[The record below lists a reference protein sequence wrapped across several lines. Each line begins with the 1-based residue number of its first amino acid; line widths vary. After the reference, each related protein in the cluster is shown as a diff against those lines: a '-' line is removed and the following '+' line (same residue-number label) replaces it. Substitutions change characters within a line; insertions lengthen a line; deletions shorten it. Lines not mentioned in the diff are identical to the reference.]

1 MDQKELRRQFSL
13 FKSNW
18 LSNLKTKIFGPL
30 LLALFFTSTITIF
43 AQDADPVAGKALF
56 NTNCASCHKLDRK
69 MTGPALRNVETR
81 LLEDEGLDREW
92 LYAWIRNSSALI
104 KSGDAYANKIYEE
117 YNKSAMTAYPQLT
130 DSDLNNIL
138 AYTAQEKVVPVAVA
152 AATQVSNVPSND
164 LGLSDQIILGVFAIL
179 FLLLSI
185 GLVLVAKTLKN
196 LAELKGVKIEEKK
209 KGKPIWKAYLEN
221 QFLMLCTAVIFLLVS
236 AYGFYGWTMQVGV
249 NQGYMPVQ
257 PIHYSHKIH
266 SGDNKIDCNYCHS
279 SSQAQRLN
287 LFNLHIRES

>member
-1 MDQKELRRQFSL
+1 M
-13 FKSNW
+13 
-18 LSNLKTKIFGPL
+18 
-30 LLALFFTSTITIF
+30 
-43 AQDADPVAGKALF
+43 F

-185 GLVLVAKTLKN
+185 GLVLVATLKN
-196 LAELKGVKIEEKK
+196 LAELKGVKLKK
-209 KGKPIWKAYLEN
+209 RKRQTNLEGIFGEPVFDALHCSNFPIGQCLW
-221 QFLMLCTAVIFLLVS
+221 FLRMDNA
-236 AYGFYGWTMQVGV
+236 GW
-249 NQGYMPVQ
+249 
-257 PIHYSHKIH
+257 
-266 SGDNKIDCNYCHS
+266 C
-279 SSQAQRLN
+279 
-287 LFNLHIRES
+287 